1 MDPEAEDRLIR
12 RWLVGGACLCVVGL
26 VGMIVICTVLIA
38 TDFNLLNWL
47 E

>member
-1 MDPEAEDRLIR
+1 MDLEAEERLIR
-12 RWLVGGACLCVVGL
+12 RWLVCGACFCVVGL

-38 TDFNLLNWL
+38 TDFNLFNWL